1 MSYVKRVLR
10 IAFAWLEAGLDR
22 IFTPACNPL
31 YHLGALG
38 FLYYWVVAATGI
50 YLFLF
55 FDTGLTE
62 AYGSIDSITH
72 EQWFLGGVMRSLHR
86 YASDGMVA
94 MMMVHILREF
104 SLDRYRGARWFTWF
118 TGLPILWMVFAA
130 GISGYWLVW
139 DMLAQYVAIAT
150 TEWLDWLPIIGGT
163 IARNFLDPERLD
175 DRFFTLM
182 VFMHIFV
189 PLFLLFILWIH
200 LQRVTRPVINPP
212 RLLAGGTLMMMLVL
226 SVLKPAESQ
235 PPANL
240 DVVPSQIGLDWFYL
254 PAYPM
259 MDMLGNGAIWA
270 FAGIST
276 LLFVV
281 LPWLPPLRRA
291 KAKAAVVDL
300 ANCNGCTRCASDC
313 PYAAIEMGRRTDG
326 RPFDRQAVVSPDLC
340 VACGI
345 CVGACP
351 TAMPFRRASDLIPG
365 IDLPQTPIRALRE
378 RIHEAAEGLTGDV
391 RIMVFGCEHGYD
403 ESALSGPATASLR
416 LPCIGM
422 LPPAFIDY
430 VLSRNLADGVVLAGC
445 SEGECH
451 NRHGV
456 RWTME
461 RLARTRDPMLR
472 KRVPREHIEAVWSS
486 PVEGWTHRRR
496 IAEFAEHL
504 RGLADK
510 KTDEGTG
517 KAKER
522 EQVP

>member
-1 MSYVKRVLR
+1 MSYLKRVLR
-10 IAFAWLEAGLDR
+10 MAFAWLEAGLDR

-50 YLFLF
+50 YLYIF

-62 AYGSIDSITH
+62 AHDSIESITYG
-72 EQWFLGGVMRSLHR
+72 QWYLGGVMRSLHR

-94 MMMVHILREF
+94 MMMVHMLREF

-118 TGLPILWMVFAA
+118 TGLPVLWMVYAA
-130 GISGYWLVW
+130 GISGYWMVW
-139 DMLAQYVAIAT
+139 DRLAQYIAIAT

-163 IARNFLDPERLD
+163 IARNFLNPERLD

-189 PLFLLFILWIH
+189 PLFLLFVLWIH
-200 LQRVTRPVINPP
+200 LQRVTRPVIHPP
-212 RLLAGGTLMMMLVL
+212 RLLAGGTLLMLLVL
-226 SVLKPAESQ
+226 SVIKPAESQ

-240 DVVPSQIGLDWFYL
+240 DLVPSQVGLDWFYL
-254 PAYPM
+254 PAYPL
-259 MDMLGNGAIWA
+259 MDILGNGALWGLTA
-270 FAGIST
+270 LGT
-276 LLFVV
+276 LLFIA
-281 LPWLPPLRRA
+281 LPWLPPLRRTA
-291 KAKAAVVDL
+291 AKAAVVDL
-300 ANCNGCTRCASDC
+300 ANCNGCARCAEDC

-326 RPFDRQAVVSPDLC
+326 RPFDRQAVVSTELC

-365 IDLPQTPIRALRE
+365 IDLPETPARALRD
-378 RIHEAAEGLTGDV
+378 RIHEAAEGLTGDA
-391 RIMVFGCEHGYD
+391 RIMVFGCEHSYD
-403 ESALSGPATASLR
+403 APTLAGREIAALR
-416 LPCIGM
+416 IPCVGM

-430 VLSRNLADGVVLAGC
+430 VLSRRLAEGVVLAGC

-451 NRHGV
+451 NRTGI
-456 RWTME
+456 RWTVD

-472 KRVPREHIEAVWSS
+472 KRVPRERIETVWAP
-486 PVEGWTHRRR
+486 PVEGWTLRRR
-496 IAEFAEHL
+496 VAAFAEQL
-504 RGLADK
+504 RRRAAEE
-510 KTDEGTG
+510 TDDRPGE
-517 KAKER
+517 AAE
-522 EQVP
+522 